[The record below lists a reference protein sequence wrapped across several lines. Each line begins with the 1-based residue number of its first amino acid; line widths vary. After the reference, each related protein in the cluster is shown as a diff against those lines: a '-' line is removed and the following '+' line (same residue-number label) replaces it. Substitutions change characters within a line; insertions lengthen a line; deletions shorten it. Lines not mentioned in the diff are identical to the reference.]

1 MLTTKGV
8 FMVDKEF
15 LKNRFN
21 YFVKKMELSQWN
33 MKLEFVEK
41 DWKNTG
47 NVKVDMD
54 NKTAIVY
61 LNIYNPKCENL
72 EEVMIHELCHVKLW
86 KMDLYCESLLDSV
99 FEDKESKEY
108 KFGYNQFMSALEQT
122 TQEIAKTY
130 TKLLAK
136 NKNLSCNR
144 CKERMSFREE

>member
-1 MLTTKGV
+1 M
-8 FMVDKEF
+8 FDKEF
-15 LKNRFN
+15 LQRQFK
-21 YFVKKMELSQWN
+21 YFVEKMEMTHWN
-33 MKLEFVEK
+33 LKLEFVEH

-61 LNIYNPKCENL
+61 LNVFNPKCENL
-72 EEVMIHELCHVKLW
+72 EEVMIHELCHIKLW
-86 KMDLYCESLLDSV
+86 KLDLYCESLLDST
-99 FEDKESKEY
+99 FKNKETTEY

-136 NKNLSCNR
+136 NKNLSYNR
-144 CKERMSFREE
+144 CQERMSFREE

>member
-1 MLTTKGV
+1 
-8 FMVDKEF
+8 MVDKQF
-15 LKNRFN
+15 LETRFN

-54 NKTAIVY
+54 NKTAVVY

-144 CKERMSFREE
+144 CKERMNFKEE

>member
-1 MLTTKGV
+1 
-8 FMVDKEF
+8 MVDKEF

-33 MKLEFVEK
+33 MKLEFVEN

-54 NKTAIVY
+54 NKTAVVY